1 MWSQPCLCN
10 ISLRIV
16 QILLDEGID
25 HVVFLD
31 FLQVGVLALIL
42 DVHLHPCIGVHL
54 RWLLMVEQ
62 ELGRI
67 LADLSS
73 LIFLLSPSFH
83 LREDDAT
90 GASTF
95 LGYNIQQNI
104 EQNKRNDGSILLTG
118 DEVILKK
125 LVNDLGLEEKSPL
138 LVLKVSLLRHSLSRC
153 LLDHLFNS
161 ISM

>member
-1 MWSQPCLCN
+1 MWSQACLCN

-25 HVVFLD
+25 HVVFFD
-31 FLQVGVLALIL
+31 FLQVSVLALIL

-54 RWLLMVEQ
+54 RWWLMVEQ

-90 GASTF
+90 CASTF
-95 LGYNIQQNI
+95 LGYNDLN
-104 EQNKRNDGSILLTG
+104 
-118 DEVILKK
+118 KK
-125 LVNDLGLEEKSPL
+125 LTNHVE
-138 LVLKVSLLRHSLSRC
+138 LKV
-153 LLDHLFNS
+153 DAIF
-161 ISM
+161 